1 MLSKKKKVKVK
12 VTHATYWAD
21 SLLEKSKLFK
31 AGKISL
37 AEYIL
42 EVRAVREIKNLA
54 IVDAAVGHQTFLKD
68 EVLSKKLTTIDV
80 KEL

>member
-1 MLSKKKKVKVK
+1 MGNNRKVT
-12 VTHATYWAD
+12 VTHAQYWAD
-21 SLLEKSKLFK
+21 SLLKKSKLFK
-31 AGKISL
+31 SGKISL

-68 EVLSKKLTTIDV
+68 EVTAEALTVEVEVV
-80 KEL
+80 K

>member
-1 MLSKKKKVKVK
+1 MKKSKKVV
-12 VTHATYWAD
+12 VTHAEYWAT
-21 SLLEKSKLFK
+21 SLMRKSKEFK

-54 IVDAAVGHQTFLKD
+54 LVDAAVGHQTFLKD
-68 EVLSKKLTTIDV
+68 AIATKKLTIDV